1 MNQVPALRPTSQ
13 LRARRPARLWLA
25 LWLAIAAATG
35 CDTSASDVAARDND
49 ENRIY
54 RLDYQVTVDPAAGG
68 AWVELQLQQPAHY
81 LRELKMRSLAGRLS
95 EFTADGELSTNERGI
110 VWKTPLKGGKLRWF
124 ARLDHRRRGGSY
136 DAYIEADWAL
146 FRGED
151 IIPSALTRTLV
162 GAESETRVSFTMP
175 RGWSSVAPYA
185 GRGDSYLV
193 ENSSR
198 RFATPTGWIVLGKLG
213 VRREIIDGVRVVVAG
228 PVGQSFRRMD
238 IVALLHWTL
247 PELTR
252 LLPDFPKRLTI
263 VGAGNPMWRGALSAP
278 RSIFVHADRP
288 LLSENATSTIV
299 HEAMHIGMGLAAMPG
314 ADWIVEG
321 IAEFYSLEILR
332 RSGTISESRFR
343 LAHRQLAKWGQDA
356 ANLCTSRS
364 SGSGTALAVSL
375 LVGLDAEIREKSA
388 GRASLDDI
396 TRELASAGEKVTVSD
411 FRTIAERIA
420 GSPLSSIKAG
430 NLRGCGGD
438 VA

>member
-1 MNQVPALRPTSQ
+1 M
-13 LRARRPARLWLA
+13 LA
-25 LWLAIAAATG
+25 ASG
-35 CDTSASDVAARDND
+35 CETSASDAAAQDND
-49 ENRIY
+49 ERLIY

-68 AWVELQLQQPAHY
+68 AWVELRLRQPAHY
-81 LRELKMRSLAGRLS
+81 LRELDMSSLGGRLS
-95 EFTADGELSTNERGI
+95 EFTADGELSTSNRGV
-110 VWKTPLKGGKLRWF
+110 VWRPPVKGSTLRWF
-124 ARLDHRRRGGSY
+124 ARLDHQRRGKSY

-151 IIPSALTRTLV
+151 IIPSAATRTLV
-162 GAESETRVSFTMP
+162 GAESETRVTFTLP
-175 RGWSSVAPYA
+175 RGWSSVTPYA
-185 GRGDSYLV
+185 GREHSYLV

-213 VRREIIDGVRVVVAG
+213 TRREMIAGVQVVVSG

-263 VGAGNPMWRGALSAP
+263 VGAGDPMWRGALSGP
-278 RSIFVHADRP
+278 QSIFVHSDRP
-288 LLSENATSTIV
+288 LLSENSTSTVV
-299 HEAMHIGMGLAAMPG
+299 HEAVHVGMGLAAMPG

-343 LAHRQLAKWGQDA
+343 LAHQQLAKWGEEA
-356 ANLCTSRS
+356 ENLCTRRS
-364 SGSGTALAVSL
+364 SGRGTALAVSL

-388 GRASLDDI
+388 GRASLDEV
-396 TRELASAGEKVTVSD
+396 TRELAGSSEKFTVAD
-411 FRTIAERIA
+411 FRSLAERIA
-420 GSPLSSIKAG
+420 GSPLTSLQADK
-430 NLRGCGGD
+430 LRGCGDD
-438 VA
+438 VG